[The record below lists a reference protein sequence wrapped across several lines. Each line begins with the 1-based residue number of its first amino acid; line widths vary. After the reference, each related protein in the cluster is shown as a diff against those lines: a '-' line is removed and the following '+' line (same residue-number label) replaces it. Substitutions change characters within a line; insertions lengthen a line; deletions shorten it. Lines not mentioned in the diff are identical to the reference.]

1 MNADSLSALHKS
13 NFPEAHERVRSRQLR
28 PRRRTMTN
36 TESRIAVEL
45 EELAPWDAEALE
57 NDESPLTEADRRE
70 LAVYGFD
77 SEQRTLVGLGPV
89 ERARRSRAAAE
100 IPENDRMPQS
110 QPPGP
115 FIAADEEVDDVV
127 ALSARPWRS
136 LPRWALAAPAAV
148 VAVLAVASL
157 WGLTRAHPASKP
169 AAAVAAVAPPVVVGP
184 ELKQPQEDTA
194 ANEQRE
200 PEAAADRVEEPLHG
214 ASANAPSAATAS
226 APTTSAPVAA
236 ALAVKLA
243 ELPAPTVTDM
253 AGGAVPSAGTLNVT
267 SNPPANVLLDGR
279 PLGKAPRI
287 VQVPPGPHTVLFIH
301 PLYGRQSLKVNVSP
315 GRATSAS
322 ANF

>member
-1 MNADSLSALHKS
+1 
-13 NFPEAHERVRSRQLR
+13 
-28 PRRRTMTN
+28 MTN

-45 EELAPWDAEALE
+45 EELAPWDADALE

-100 IPENDRMPQS
+100 IPESDRMPQS

-115 FIAADEEVDDVV
+115 FIAADEDVDDELLR
-127 ALSARPWRS
+127 ALRRPP
-136 LPRWALAAPAAV
+136 LPRWALAVPVGLVASFLV
-148 VAVLAVASL
+148 VALV
-157 WGLTRAHPASKP
+157 WGLTHARPPSKP
-169 AAAVAAVAPPVVVGP
+169 AVAVAAVAPPVAVEPMAKPPVQDMG
-184 ELKQPQEDTA
+184 

-200 PEAAADRVEEPLHG
+200 PEHAAEPAQEPPHD
-214 ASANAPSAATAS
+214 ATATAPSTATAS
-226 APTTSAPVAA
+226 AATTNAPVAA
-236 ALAVKLA
+236 MVLPVKLP
-243 ELPAPTVTDM
+243 ELPAPPVTDM
-253 AGGAVPSAGTLNVT
+253 AGGAVASAGTLNVT
-267 SNPPANVLLDGR
+267 SNPPANVLLDGH

>member
-1 MNADSLSALHKS
+1 
-13 NFPEAHERVRSRQLR
+13 
-28 PRRRTMTN
+28 MTN

-45 EELAPWDAEALE
+45 EELAPWDADALE

-115 FIAADEEVDDVV
+115 FIAADEEADDELLR
-127 ALSARPWRS
+127 ALRRPP
-136 LPRWALAAPAAV
+136 LPRWALAVPVGLVASFLV
-148 VAVLAVASL
+148 VALA
-157 WGLTRAHPASKP
+157 WGLTHARAASKP
-169 AAAVAAVAPPVVVGP
+169 AVAAAAATPPVAVEPMAKPAPVQDMGV
-184 ELKQPQEDTA
+184 
-194 ANEQRE
+194 NEQRE
-200 PEAAADRVEEPLHG
+200 PEPAAEPAQEPPHDVT
-214 ASANAPSAATAS
+214 ATAPSTATAS
-226 APTTSAPVAA
+226 AATTNAPVVAT
-236 ALAVKLA
+236 ALPVKLP
-243 ELPAPTVTDM
+243 ELPAPTITDL

-267 SNPPANVLLDGR
+267 SNPPASVLLDGR

>member
-1 MNADSLSALHKS
+1 
-13 NFPEAHERVRSRQLR
+13 
-28 PRRRTMTN
+28 MTN

-45 EELAPWDAEALE
+45 EELAPWDADALE

-115 FIAADEEVDDVV
+115 FIAADEEVDDDLLR
-127 ALSARPWRS
+127 ALRRPP
-136 LPRWALAAPAAV
+136 LPRWALAVPAGL
-148 VAVLAVASL
+148 VASFLAVAL
-157 WGLTRAHPASKP
+157 VWGLTHARPASKP
-169 AAAVAAVAPPVVVGP
+169 AVAAAAVAPPVAVEPVVKLAPVQDMG
-184 ELKQPQEDTA
+184 

-200 PEAAADRVEEPLHG
+200 PEPAAEPAQEVPHD
-214 ASANAPSAATAS
+214 ATATAPSTATAS
-226 APTTSAPVAA
+226 AAATNAPVAA
-236 ALAVKLA
+236 MALPIKLP
-243 ELPAPTVTDM
+243 ELPAPPITDV